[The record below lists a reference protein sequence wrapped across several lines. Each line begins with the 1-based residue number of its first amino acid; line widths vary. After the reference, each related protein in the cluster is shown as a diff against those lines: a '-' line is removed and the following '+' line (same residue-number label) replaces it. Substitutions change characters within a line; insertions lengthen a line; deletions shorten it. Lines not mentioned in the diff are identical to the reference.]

1 MWEEVLCKIRVK
13 EYKYLLCKLNVYE
26 EDTEMEEQGLNN

>member
-1 MWEEVLCKIRVK
+1 MWEEVLFKNRVK

-26 EDTEMEEQGLNN
+26 ADTEMEEQGLNN